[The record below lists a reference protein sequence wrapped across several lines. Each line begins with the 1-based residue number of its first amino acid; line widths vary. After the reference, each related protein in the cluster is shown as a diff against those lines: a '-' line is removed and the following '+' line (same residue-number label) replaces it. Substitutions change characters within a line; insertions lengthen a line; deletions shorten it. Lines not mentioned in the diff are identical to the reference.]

1 MSLMDILVDYARPP
15 ILCAG
20 AVAVAVTV
28 ALLRRTSCLAALTV
42 LPVFFA
48 LARRHYNST
57 IDAMAIPQRIYS
69 PVAEAAAPATAVN
82 FADDRD

>member
-1 MSLMDILVDYARPP
+1 MP
-15 ILCAG
+15 
-20 AVAVAVTV
+20 
-28 ALLRRTSCLAALTV
+28 RRAHGSSG
-42 LPVFFA
+42 FFA

>member
-42 LPVFFA
+42 LPVFLLWHAAIITQRLMRWRYRSEYTA
-48 LARRHYNST
+48 LSLKPRR
-57 IDAMAIPQRIYS
+57 QRR
-69 PVAEAAAPATAVN
+69 P
-82 FADDRD
+82 